1 MTASL
6 YPVAILAGGLA
17 TRIRPLTAQTP
28 KALLPINGKPFLFHQ
43 LTLLRNQNIS
53 RVVLCVGFLG
63 EQIQAY
69 VGNGQAFGMQMSII
83 ALMVQHLL
91 GTAGALKRALPLLG
105 ENFFVLNGDSYL
117 PCDFAAV
124 QTTFQQQGKPALMTV
139 FRNND
144 QWDKSNIEFRDGQ
157 ILEYNKANPTPK
169 MHHID
174 YGLSIFNRSV
184 FDSIPAN
191 QPHDLSLLNQTLIHN
206 HLLSAHEIPTRFYE
220 IGSFSGIVELDAHL
234 AGSKVC

>member
-1 MTASL
+1 MSTTL

-43 LTLLRNQNIS
+43 LKLLRDQHIS
-53 RVVLCVGFLG
+53 QVVLCVGFLG

-69 VGNGQAFGMQMSII
+69 VGDGAAFGLKV
-83 ALMVQHLL
+83 AYCFDGPTLL

-124 QTTFQQQGKPALMTV
+124 QTTFQHQQKPALMTV
-139 FRNND
+139 FRNHN
-144 QWDKSNIEFRDGQ
+144 QWDKSNIEYRDGQ
-157 ILEYNKANPTPK
+157 ILEYNKANPNAN

-174 YGLSIFNRSV
+174 YGLSIFNQSI
-184 FDSIPAN
+184 FNDIPAD
-191 QPHDLSLLNQTLIHN
+191 QPYDLALLNQTLIRN
-206 HLLSAHEIPTRFYE
+206 HLLSAHEISTRFYE
-220 IGSFSGIVELDAHL
+220 IGSFSGIAELNTHL
-234 AGSKVC
+234 SGKPVC

>member
-1 MTASL
+1 MTEL
-6 YPVAILAGGLA
+6 YPIAILAGGLA
-17 TRIRPLTAQTP
+17 TRIRPLTAKTP
-28 KALLPINGKPFLFHQ
+28 KALLPLNGKPFLFHQ
-43 LTLLRNQNIS
+43 LKLLRDQNIR

-69 VGNGQAFGMQMSII
+69 AGDGAAFGMQIDYCFDGPT
-83 ALMVQHLL
+83 LL

-124 QTTFQQQGKPALMTV
+124 QTTYQQQGKPALMTV
-139 FRNND
+139 FRNQD
-144 QWDKSNIEFRDGQ
+144 QWDKSNIEYHDGK
-157 ILEYNKANPTPK
+157 IIEYNKAHPTAK

-184 FDSIPAN
+184 FAAIPAD
-191 QPHDLSLLNQTLIHN
+191 QPYDLALLNQTLIN
-206 HLLSAHEIPTRFYE
+206 NDLVSAHEVSQRFYE
-220 IGSFSGIVELDAHL
+220 IGSFSGLTELDVYL
-234 AGSKVC
+234 TGS